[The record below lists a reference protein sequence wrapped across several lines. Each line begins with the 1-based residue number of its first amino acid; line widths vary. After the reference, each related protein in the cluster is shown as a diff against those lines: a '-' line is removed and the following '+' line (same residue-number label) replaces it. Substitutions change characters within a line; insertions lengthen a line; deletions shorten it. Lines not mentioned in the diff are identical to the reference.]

1 MSRNNPVGHIPIKTP
16 MLSRILHVAMGV
28 YRGMDDNEVKA
39 LNEEIKSVTET
50 NCNHRI
56 YDIAKVMEQ
65 EVSDYCKKYLEC

>member
-16 MLSRILHVAMGV
+16 MLSRILHAAMGA
-28 YRGMDDNEVKA
+28 YRVMDDNEVKA
-39 LNEEIKSVTET
+39 LNEEIQSVTKT